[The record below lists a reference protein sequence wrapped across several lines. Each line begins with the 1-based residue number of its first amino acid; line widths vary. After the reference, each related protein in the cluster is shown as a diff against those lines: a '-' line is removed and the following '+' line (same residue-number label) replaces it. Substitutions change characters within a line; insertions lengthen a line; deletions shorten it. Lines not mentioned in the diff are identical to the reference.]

1 VPPAPTP
8 KVHRP
13 SQQERGPAS
22 LQQRLLA
29 AAEHVL
35 IEGGLEK
42 FTTARV
48 AEKAGVSATTV
59 YRRFAGKK
67 ELLAAAYSD
76 LQDRLNFTTADALQE
91 AGTSLGG
98 VLHTFTAAL
107 SEVLAE
113 SGQVI
118 PVLLESRTSGA
129 PSQGL
134 LITTALQQRFLD
146 EAIRYRADILRANPT
161 GALAFV
167 FQTVVASAMHRAI
180 ATPQCPDGLNW
191 EQWADEIAQMTTAY
205 LQTHES
211 TKSAHA

>member
-22 LQQRLLA
+22 LQQRVLV
-29 AAEHVL
+29 AAERVL

-42 FTTARV
+42 FTTAGV
-48 AEKAGVSATTV
+48 AEKAGVSVATV
-59 YRRFAGKK
+59 YRRFAGRKD
-67 ELLAAAYSD
+67 LLAAVYSD

-91 AGTSLGG
+91 AGTSLGD

-134 LITTALQQRFLD
+134 LVTTALQQRFLD
-146 EAIRYRADILRANPT
+146 AASRYRADIRHVNPT
-161 GALAFV
+161 AALGVV

-180 ATPQCPDGLNW
+180 ATPPCPDGLNW
-191 EQWADEIAQMTTAY
+191 EQWAGEIAQMTMAY
-205 LQTHES
+205 LQTQES
-211 TKSAHA
+211 TQSANT